1 MHNGAANDDMMMST
15 NANGGIN
22 PDALTKERMREVV
35 ADYMTKTDVRKK
47 IK

>member
-1 MHNGAANDDMMMST
+1 MNGADESDAQNM
-15 NANGGIN
+15 NNNNGGVN
-22 PDALTKERMREVV
+22 PDALSKEAMREVV